1 MEMDF
6 KTKKKKIYI
15 PIKKTIKEIMKGL
28 KLLELQI
35 PIARL
40 ARMELAGLFLDES
53 LTEFKKTFND
63 YLRVVQKY
71 RQLNFD
77 FMNKTKIV
85 FDREMTK
92 DGSFAPGLK
101 QYNSVKNQVYES
113 ILKTDG
119 KAWVLSYDQYLPT
132 IRDHADKRS
141 KKPRNGKQ
149 MYGDLKVLFKDD
161 LKNII
166 EMQKLSYQISKL
178 FLNDINYA
186 QKHPELSWQEW
197 LTEDKFDT
205 LKKKSKRVKN
215 IRK

>member
-6 KTKKKKIYI
+6 KTKKKEIYN

-28 KLLELQI
+28 KQLELQI

-40 ARMELAGLFLDES
+40 ARMELAGLFLDDS
-53 LTEFKKTFND
+53 LIEFKKTFND

-85 FDREMTK
+85 FDGEMTK

-101 QYNSVKNQVYES
+101 QYNSVKNQLYEAV
-113 ILKTDG
+113 LKSDG
-119 KAWVLSYDQYLPT
+119 KAWILSYDQYLPT
-132 IRDHADKRS
+132 IREHADKRS
-141 KKPRNGKQ
+141 KKPRSGKQ
-149 MYGDLKVLFKDD
+149 MYGDLKSIFKNDM
-161 LKNII
+161 KYII

-186 QKHPELSWQEW
+186 IKHPDLNWQEW
-197 LTEDKFDT
+197 LTEDQFAT
-205 LKKKSKRVKN
+205 LKKKSRSIKN